1 MSTKVSVL
9 MSTHARNYG
18 DEYCSNL
25 LRRALDSVL
34 AQTFKNFEF
43 IIIDD
48 ASSDGTSR
56 VLKKYQKKDSRIK
69 IFRFEESCK
78 GNTAKRYNFA
88 ALQGS
93 GEWFAYMFD
102 DDEWEPNHLETLLLA
117 SRIEGVTPAMIYGM
131 AGIVRTENSNL
142 PPLVMGHVWNEN
154 ILRYNFVPNLAVLL
168 HRNTYILLG
177 GSDENPKMRRYSDWE
192 YWRRIYRAGL
202 PVAFVPQIVATVY
215 EGKKDSLRK
224 TVEAV
229 EFSNYNLEEQI
240 IPDMSKLKER

>member
-25 LRRALDSVL
+25 LKRALDSVL
-34 AQTFKNFEF
+34 AQTFEDFEF

-102 DDEWEPNHLETLLLA
+102 DDEWEPNHLETLLLGT
-117 SRIEGVTPAMIYGM
+117 RIENIIPAMIYGM
-131 AGIVRTENSNL
+131 ARVIRTDKPNL
-142 PPLVMGHVWNEN
+142 PPLKMGKAWDYS
-154 ILRYNFVPNLAVLL
+154 ILLHNFVPNLSVLL
-168 HRNTYILLG
+168 HRNTYIALG

-192 YWRRIYRAGL
+192 YWRRIYKANL
-202 PVAFVPQIVATVY
+202 LVAFIPRITATVY
-215 EGKKDSLRK
+215 EGKSDSLRK